1 MPAEVRAEIVRG
13 VQTYPQLQTILDAGW
28 IHVEPPVSD
37 TRGLRKLEL
46 TRMALAGSVQ
56 NPRKNLGEAAV
67 IELAQALS
75 GDVIIDDFDAAIL
88 AGQRGL
94 RVLRTGYLLSEC
106 IALGELSCQ
115 EAVALYESMRLVT
128 SLPVLTKRD
137 LCS

>member
-1 MPAEVRAEIVRG
+1 MPAEVRAEIIRG

-37 TRGLRKLEL
+37 TQGLRKLEL

-106 IALGELSCQ
+106 IAVGELSCQ